1 MPRNTEHQNPF
12 KTFFQ
17 TLCILLVVFAL
28 SLLFKSCATKPIE
41 STHTIERIIEH
52 HTDSV
57 KTTAINKAI
66 IDSLIIQIA
75 KVKTAKP
82 ECDSITQATIDQL
95 LKQLNSRKKSGDNE
109 VGIYYD
115 DLKKAIIT
123 WNKIA
128 QTQSVNTAVNNQNI
142 TANTEKEIVKVPVK
156 YIPLWVKILAWIGF
170 GFLVY
175 AVWRIARIFI

>member
-1 MPRNTEHQNPF
+1 MTKNSQHQNSF

-17 TLCILLVVFAL
+17 TLCILIVLFAL
-28 SLLFKSCATKPIE
+28 SLLFKSCAPKPIQ

-66 IDSLIIQIA
+66 IDSLMIQIA

-82 ECDSITQATIDQL
+82 ECDSITQATVDQL
-95 LKQLNSRKKSGDNE
+95 LSQLNNRKKSGDNE
-109 VGIYYD
+109 AGIYYD
-115 DLKKAIIT
+115 KLKKMLVI
-123 WNKIA
+123 WQKMA
-128 QTQSVNTAVNNQNI
+128 QTQNETLAIN
-142 TANTEKEIVKVPVK
+142 KENKDTKAEQLIIKVPVK

-170 GFLVY
+170 GFLLYV
-175 AVWRIARIFI
+175 VWRIVRIFI

>member
-1 MPRNTEHQNPF
+1 M
-12 KTFFQ
+12 
-17 TLCILLVVFAL
+17 
-28 SLLFKSCATKPIE
+28 
-41 STHTIERIIEH
+41 
-52 HTDSV
+52 
-57 KTTAINKAI
+57 
-66 IDSLIIQIA
+66 
-75 KVKTAKP
+75 
-82 ECDSITQATIDQL
+82 
-95 LKQLNSRKKSGDNE
+95 NSRKKSGDNE

-128 QTQSVNTAVNNQNI
+128 QTQSENTTTNKQDSV
-142 TANTEKEIVKVPVK
+142 ANTEKEIVKVLVK

>member
-1 MPRNTEHQNPF
+1 MPRNTQCQNPF

-17 TLCILLVVFAL
+17 TLCILFVLFAL

-57 KTTAINKAI
+57 KTTTINKAI

-82 ECDSITQATIDQL
+82 ECDSVTQATIDQL

-123 WNKIA
+123 WNKIGE
-128 QTQSVNTAVNNQNI
+128 TQSKNTATNKQDSV
-142 TANTEKEIVKVPVK
+142 ANAEKEIVKVPVK
-156 YIPLWVKILAWIGF
+156 YIPLWVSILAWIGF